1 MKIVIIEDE
10 KLTAQDLELVL
21 HEVNPEIEIVH
32 ILPSVK
38 QAINYFKNHPEPD
51 LIFSDIQLGDG
62 LSFDIFDEVSVKAPI
77 IFCTAYDE
85 YALQAFQQ
93 NGIDYVLKP
102 FSAEAIQSAL
112 DKYQRFT
119 DVFSRPMDQ
128 LKELRTLLGQNTRP
142 ISSSILVY
150 HREKI
155 IPIKI
160 ADIAVFYIEN
170 QMTHLV
176 TFDEKTYY
184 LNKTLDQLERKC
196 GPDFFRANRQY
207 LINRQAVRE
216 ASHHLSRKFTVKLN
230 VPLPKSINV
239 SKEKLPDFLAW
250 LEE

>member
-21 HEVNPEIEIVH
+21 QEVNPDIEIIG

-38 QAINYFKNHPEPD
+38 QAIHYFKNHPEPD

-62 LSFDIFDEVSVKAPI
+62 LSFDIFDEIPVKSPI

-93 NGIDYVLKP
+93 NGMDYVLKP
-102 FSAEAIQSAL
+102 FSTEAIRAAL

-119 DVFSRPMDQ
+119 DVFSKPMDQ
-128 LKELRTLLGQNTRP
+128 LKELRSLLEQARP
-142 ISSSILVY
+142 QTSSSILVY

-160 ADIAVFYIEN
+160 SDIAVFYIEN
-170 QMTHLV
+170 QLTHLI

-184 LNKTLDQLERKC
+184 LNKTLDQLEKKC

-216 ASHHLSRKFTVKLN
+216 ASHHLSRKFTVK
-230 VPLPKSINV
+230 VAVSLPKSITV

-250 LEE
+250 LED